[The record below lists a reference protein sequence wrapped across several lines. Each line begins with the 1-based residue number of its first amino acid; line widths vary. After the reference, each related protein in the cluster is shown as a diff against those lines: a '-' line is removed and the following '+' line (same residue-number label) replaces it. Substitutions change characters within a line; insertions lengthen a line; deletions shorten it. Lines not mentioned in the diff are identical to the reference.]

1 MKPQCMAIQMKG
13 SDLCGTICCTD
24 KKCKMLWVLF
34 LVLKMATF
42 QVKRLKAL
50 SDKLGIKGLS

>member
-1 MKPQCMAIQMKG
+1 MAIQMKG